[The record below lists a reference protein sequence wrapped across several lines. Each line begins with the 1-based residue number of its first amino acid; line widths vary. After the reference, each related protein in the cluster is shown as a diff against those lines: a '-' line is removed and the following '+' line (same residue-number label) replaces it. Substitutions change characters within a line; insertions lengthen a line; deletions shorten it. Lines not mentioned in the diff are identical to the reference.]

1 MGYQMREVKFN
12 VQQMPERYSAIQRRI
27 NAGYNGAV
35 NFEPVFLG
43 IQDEYTPSKLAILA
57 LNQVNDVCPLAGL
70 NSILVTFNPEFVNEL
85 VYRFNIPMDKIFF
98 LSDHPRKYKFVK
110 QIGIPETNLIEYEYP
125 DELPTREELGMKFD
139 LVIGNPPYQKM
150 SNTAVESA
158 NASALYN
165 KFVEVFTGYAD
176 VSTMIIPAA
185 WFQSTVAQLSEFREF
200 MLAQNITHITDF
212 PRSQD
217 AFKGVDKKGGVCI
230 YTIQNQKEKA
240 TTQYRQFD
248 DTKGVFFNQKFS
260 DWVEMDI
267 RSVEY
272 IFVRNPVYYTVLGKL
287 GAYESMSTIV
297 SSTKPFGIET
307 NSPVF
312 REGGDYVVYVSRNQ
326 GNIQYMEKGDLK
338 QGLEMVNKHK
348 VYITRSAEGAQTF
361 PNKVMGR
368 CFYGEPGSVCSATFL
383 VAGVFDSKE
392 ECDNLISYLNTKFVR
407 FLISTLKV
415 TQDVLKKVYR
425 HVPIQNWNESWTD
438 EKLYAKYNLTQAE
451 IDKIEEMIL
460 PV

>member
-1 MGYQMREVKFN
+1 MSYQMREVKFE
-12 VQQMPERYSAIQRRI
+12 VQKMPERYYAIQRRI

-35 NFEPVFLG
+35 NFEPVFVG
-43 IQDEYTPSKLAILA
+43 IQNEYIQSKLAILT
-57 LNQVNDVCPLAGL
+57 LNQINDVCPLAGL
-70 NSILVTFNPEFVNEL
+70 NSILITFNPEFVNEL

-125 DELPTREELGMKFD
+125 DELPTQEELGMKFD
-139 LVIGNPPYQKM
+139 LVIGNPPYQDK
-150 SNTAVESA
+150 SEFDAQNCARP
-158 NASALYN
+158 LYD
-165 KFVEVFTGYAD
+165 KFVEGFTNYAD

-185 WFQSTVAQLSEFREF
+185 WFQSTIPQLARFREF
-200 MLAQNITHITDF
+200 MLLQNITHITDF

-217 AFKGVDKKGGVCI
+217 AFKNVDKKGGVCI
-230 YTIQNQKEKA
+230 YIIQNNKPKGD
-240 TTQYRQFD
+240 TQYRQFVD
-248 DTKGVFFNQKFS
+248 ANGVFFNQKFS
-260 DWVEMDI
+260 EFEEMNLRI
-267 RSVEY
+267 AEY
-272 IFVRNPVYYTVLGKL
+272 IFVRNPVYYSVLGKL
-287 GAYESMSTIV
+287 GEYDSMATMV
-297 SSTKPFGIET
+297 SIATPFGVES

-312 REGGDYVVYVSRNQ
+312 REGGDYTVYVSRNQ
-326 GNIQYMEKGDLK
+326 GNIQYMESSDLVKGQEL
-338 QGLEMVNKHK
+338 VNKHK
-348 VYITRSAEGAQTF
+348 VLIARAAEGAQVY

-368 CFYGEPGSVCSATFL
+368 CFYGEPGSVCSGSFL
-383 VAGVFDSKE
+383 VAGAFDTKE

-415 TQDVLKKVYR
+415 THNALRSVYR